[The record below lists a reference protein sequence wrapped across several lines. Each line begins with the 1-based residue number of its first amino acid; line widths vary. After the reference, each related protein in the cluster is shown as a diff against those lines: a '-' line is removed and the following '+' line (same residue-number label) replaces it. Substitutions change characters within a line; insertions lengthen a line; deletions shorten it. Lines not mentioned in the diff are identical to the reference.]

1 MRRAGEYDIARNGW
15 VGDYPD
21 ASNQLELLYSTNGNN
36 DGKFNSAEFDAAMD
50 LSRQTA
56 DAAERSAALHEAEDI
71 LFAEAGCIPLAYYN
85 AFWLQSEDI
94 EGIWHSPRGYWYFM
108 YGDVK

>member
-1 MRRAGEYDIARNGW
+1 MRRAGDYDSARNGW

-50 LSRQTA
+50 ASRATA
-56 DAAERSAALHEAEDI
+56 DPAERSAALHKAEDI
-71 LFAEAGCIPLAYYN
+71 IFEEAGCIPLAYYN
-85 AFWLQSEDI
+85 DFWLQSEDI